1 MRAPLLYG
9 AGDVRVQ
16 NVPDAAL
23 PRILVGAGQGA
34 TLSPLTAAGISG
46 VQPQDAG
53 AASGLVNV
61 AHQLG
66 GSLGLGILVTV
77 FAAAGDG
84 LPHRVSTALTVGT
97 AMLAL
102 ALALV
107 VALIVRPR
115 RATTTDS
122 TALAGVRAAQRQP

>member
-1 MRAPLLYG
+1 MRATLIYG
-9 AGDVRVQ
+9 AG
-16 NVPDAAL
+16 
-23 PRILVGAGQGA
+23 ILIGAGQGA

-46 VQPQDAG
+46 VEPQDAG
-53 AASGLVNV
+53 AASGLVDV
-61 AHQLG
+61 SHQLG

-77 FAAAGDG
+77 FAAAGEG

-102 ALALV
+102 ALVLV

-115 RATTTDS
+115 RASSETLPPAPVRLS
-122 TALAGVRAAQRQP
+122 AGRR